1 MFHGRNTIFSRSYKQ
16 DIFVIALALGYN
28 LLHCSQRLVQCLF
41 DDIFC
46 VDLLLPICQYY
57 VNSPQGR
64 SSASD
69 LDGAHGSGSGR
80 PRSLLGAVPAI
91 FFFLKRV
98 LSGLTWTCVTA
109 APLLSSLPSPPS
121 GNGAPPLLHP
131 ASIYHHLPPPFFP
144 LRYST
149 PPSSFLRP
157 PTEYRPDSSSLRP
170 HTIRQGIGDAMT
182 ERW

>member
-1 MFHGRNTIFSRSYKQ
+1 MEETRFSRSYKQ

-46 VDLLLPICQYY
+46 VDLLLPVCQYY

-109 APLLSSLPSPPS
+109 APLLSSLPLPRPEM
-121 GNGAPPLLHP
+121 AR
-131 ASIYHHLPPPFFP
+131 HLF
-144 LRYST
+144 ST
-149 PPSSFLRP
+149 PPRSIITSPLPSSPSVTRLRHLHFSDHP
-157 PTEYRPDSSSLRP
+157 PNTARIPRRCDLTRSAKGLVTR
-170 HTIRQGIGDAMT
+170 
-182 ERW
+182 